1 MKYAVLDFVVGIHPQ
16 LLFGYD
22 MLASQEKYKCSARCF
37 LNRSFLPEGSASLGE
52 LELTS
57 RSLWLSQCNRR
68 RCDARKVP
76 GFLEDDE
83 ALKASIN
90 CRPWPT

>member
-1 MKYAVLDFVVGIHPQ
+1 MKYAVLDFLVGIHPQ

-37 LNRSFLPEGSASLGE
+37 LNRSLLPEGSAGLGE

-68 RCDARKVP
+68 CGTGKVP

-90 CRPWPT
+90 CRPGPT